1 MEYPQPS
8 SSGITNED
16 DRFKNMLKSIGK
28 KYNANNIADSIYNL
42 TKLTDVNTLSE
53 SALAEMSDLALL
65 NDTQGL
71 MAGRI
76 SDEQGDANKSKDT
89 VNKSEKTS
97 SGLLPMIFGVVPK
110 AINIGKK
117 GKAIAAGLKQ
127 VPVAIGKLIMNLAI
141 MTAILGMDSLIFFV
155 QLNIY
160 LFKLLICAVGKI
172 LDTPKC
178 VTFYFIDVVVFV
190 MIMCVVSILFM
201 IDMIFMIKY
210 WVGISLVELF
220 MMMMKMFE
228 LIDKMVYNYTSVHIF
243 RYPEPIINLCYKCS
257 VMGDTRSFRA
267 AAGSMFNDIFVLLP
281 TNIGEPIGEI
291 TTGFGHLFS
300 FFF

>member
-16 DRFKNMLKSIGK
+16 DKFKNMLKSIGK

-42 TKLTDVNTLSE
+42 SKLSDVNTLSE
-53 SALAEMSDLALL
+53 NALAEMSDLARL
-65 NDTQGL
+65 NDNP
-71 MAGRI
+71 MSGRI
-76 SDEQGDANKSKDT
+76 GDEQNDANKSKDT

-97 SGLLPMIFGVVPK
+97 GGLLPMIFGVVPK
-110 AINIGKK
+110 AINIAKK

-127 VPVAIGKLIMNLAI
+127 VPVGIGKLIMNLAI
-141 MTAILGMDSLIFFV
+141 MTAILGIDSFLFLV
-155 QLNIY
+155 QLCIF

-178 VTFYFIDVVVFV
+178 VTFYFIDVVIFV

-201 IDMIFMIKY
+201 IDMIFMIKF
-210 WVGISLVELF
+210 WIGISLVELF
-220 MMMMKMFE
+220 MLMMKIFD
-228 LIDKMVYNYTSVHIF
+228 LIDKEVYNYTSVHIF
-243 RYPEPIINLCYKCS
+243 RYPESIINLCYKCS

-267 AAGSMFNDIFVLLP
+267 AAGSMFNDVFVLLP
-281 TNIGEPIGEI
+281 TNIGQPLGEI
-291 TTGFGHLFS
+291 TTGVGHLFS